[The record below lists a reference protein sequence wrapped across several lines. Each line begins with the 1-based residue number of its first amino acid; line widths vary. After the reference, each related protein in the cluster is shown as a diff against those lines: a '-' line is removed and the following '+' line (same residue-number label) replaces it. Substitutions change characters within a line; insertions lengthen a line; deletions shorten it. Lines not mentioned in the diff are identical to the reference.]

1 MIFVSH
7 LRGALRAFAP
17 LSLSVCLA
25 ACAQTTS
32 KTIRICDDSG
42 CSQRARDSASFDPA
56 ADTDPQQAQR
66 LKALSELA
74 RQDARAAYDLGLRY
88 YRGDG
93 VEQNS
98 YQAIEWM
105 RSAGERGHL
114 PAQSALGRFYLAG
127 LEEMG
132 SDPAEAEKW
141 LSLAAASGDKE
152 AAQLLVQ
159 ARQAKADEIAYR
171 RWVDLHRVHW
181 QAGWVSAYAYHWHW
195 RSTGWYSRH

>member
-1 MIFVSH
+1 MFFASH
-7 LRGALRAFAP
+7 LLGALRALAP
-17 LSLSVCLA
+17 ATLFVCLA
-25 ACAQTTS
+25 ACAQTPS

-42 CSQRARDSASFDPA
+42 CSQRARDAASFDPA
-56 ADTDPQQAQR
+56 ADPDPQQTQR
-66 LKALSELA
+66 LQALSELA

-98 YQAIEWM
+98 HLAIEWM

-141 LSLAAASGDKE
+141 LSLAAGRGDKE
-152 AAQLLVQ
+152 AEQLLVQ
-159 ARQAKADEIAYR
+159 ARSAKANEIAYR
-171 RWVDLHRVHW
+171 RWVDLHRVVW
-181 QAGWVSAYAYHWHW
+181 QAGWVSGYAYHWHW
-195 RSTGWYSRH
+195 RSTGWTSRY